1 MINKTD
7 PTTPRIWQLI
17 VPAAS
22 ALLVA
27 IIGLGSAI
35 YQTDKPIQLTAV
47 ALTAQAATQV
57 AAAPTQAPAASTAP
71 TDPLPAQASPMAT
84 DPAQDPA
91 PVSSVSGSS
100 VMVNNHLA
108 LAVKIYINGVY
119 QRILE
124 PGGLEALLLPAGSST
139 ADLRW
144 SVVRLTGATGQALG
158 QELGSTVLQVKAG
171 SELAIVSQNGD
182 QAYFYPI
189 VSNTSSKDCKVT
201 IDDGWTSESATG
213 VVIPSRQDRVA
224 LGYYPLYS
232 YSNVTLECGGQF
244 YWWGLRP
251 KEKNQTPI
259 YYQVPKDTGVIEF
272 TMK

>member
-1 MINKTD
+1 MNKANS
-7 PTTPRIWQLI
+7 TPRPWQMI
-17 VPAAS
+17 IPAAS

-27 IIGLGSAI
+27 LIGLGSAI

-47 ALTAQAATQV
+47 ALTAQAATQI
-57 AAAPTQAPAASTAP
+57 AAAPTRAPAASAAP
-71 TDPLPAQASPMAT
+71 TGLPQAQASPLAT
-84 DPAQDPA
+84 DLPQDPTSGS
-91 PVSSVSGSS
+91 PKPGSS
-100 VMVNNHLA
+100 VMVSNHLA
-108 LAVKIYINGVY
+108 LAVKVYLNGIY
-119 QRILE
+119 RLTLE
-124 PGGLEALLLPAGSST
+124 AGGLEALPLENSPV
-139 ADLRW
+139 DLRW
-144 SVVRLTGATGQALG
+144 SVVRTTSGTGQPLG
-158 QELGSTVLQVKAG
+158 QELGSTSLQVKAG
-171 SELAIVSQNGD
+171 SEVAIVSQDGA
-182 QAYFYPI
+182 QLYFYPI

-213 VVIPSRQDRVA
+213 VIIPSRQERVA

-259 YYQVPKDTGVIEF
+259 YYQVPKDTGLIEF

>member
-7 PTTPRIWQLI
+7 STPRLWQMI

-22 ALLVA
+22 ALVVA
-27 IIGLGSAI
+27 LIGLGSAI

-47 ALTAQAATQV
+47 ALTAQAATQT
-57 AAAPTQAPAASTAP
+57 ASAPFLEEAPARATSTVPA
-71 TDPLPAQASPMAT
+71 PAQVSPQAS
-84 DPAQDPA
+84 DQAQDPA
-91 PVSSVSGSS
+91 MGGAAPGPS
-100 VMVNNHLA
+100 VMVHNHLA
-108 LAVKIYINGVY
+108 LAVKLYLNGTY
-119 QRILE
+119 KMT
-124 PGGLEALLLPAGSST
+124 LEAGSLESLPLETSP

-144 SVVRLTGATGQALG
+144 SVVRTTSAAGQPLG
-158 QELGSTVLQVKAG
+158 QELGSTLLQVKSG
-171 SELAIVSQNGD
+171 SELAITSQDRD
-182 QAYFYPI
+182 QTYFYPV

-201 IDDGWTSESATG
+201 IDDGWTSESSTG
-213 VVIPSRQDRVA
+213 IVIPARQERVV

>member
-1 MINKTD
+1 MMNKADPSPRHLQMI
-7 PTTPRIWQLI
+7 L
-17 VPAAS
+17 PAAT

-27 IIGLGSAI
+27 LIGLGSAI

-47 ALTAQAATQV
+47 ALTAQAANLG
-57 AAAPTQAPAASTAP
+57 APAPTQAAAVQATPTILPTVQSSPPAP
-71 TDPLPAQASPMAT
+71 DAT
-84 DPAQDPA
+84 LDPASGSA
-91 PVSSVSGSS
+91 VSGPAITVS
-100 VMVNNHLA
+100 NHLP
-108 LAVKIYINGVY
+108 LAVKVYLNGAY
-119 QRILE
+119 QLTLE
-124 PGGLEALLLPAGSST
+124 PGDLEALMLPPGSSP

-144 SVVRLTGATGQALG
+144 SVIRPTGAAGQPLG
-158 QELGSTVLQVKAG
+158 RELSSTVLQVKAG
-171 SELAIVSQNGD
+171 SELAIVSQDRD
-182 QAYFYPI
+182 QPYFYPI

-213 VVIPSRQDRVA
+213 LVIPARQEGVA
-224 LGYYPLYS
+224 LGFYPLYS